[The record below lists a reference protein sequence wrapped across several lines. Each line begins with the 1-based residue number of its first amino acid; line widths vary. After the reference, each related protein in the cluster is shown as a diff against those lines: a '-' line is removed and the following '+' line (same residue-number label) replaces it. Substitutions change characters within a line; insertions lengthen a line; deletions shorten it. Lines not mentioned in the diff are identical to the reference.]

1 LRPIAVPYHVEVDPG
16 KKGKV
21 SIYTVPGA
29 QRFKLT
35 ELVIYFPV
43 ATYGELLLRIF
54 QGEMPAVPEERDA
67 SGDNV
72 ALVYPC
78 DIEYLPGSH
87 VILGYENVSTTDVHE
102 AFVLLR
108 GELG

>member
-1 LRPIAVPYHVEVDPG
+1 
-16 KKGKV
+16 
-21 SIYTVPGA
+21 
-29 QRFKLT
+29 
-35 ELVIYFPV
+35 
-43 ATYGELLLRIF
+43 
-54 QGEMPAVPEERDA
+54 MPAGPEERDA

-78 DIEYLPGSH
+78 DIEYLPGSR